1 MWKTSSEQ
9 QLFFWDFLPIF
20 PITQCYTFTKTE
32 FILEVKVLCCFRN
45 LGLFFLWRS
54 LSFSLWARAL
64 VMSNTWNTWYHFF
77 LIRIHCKVTQ
87 FKSKCHAVQTK
98 PDFLEISTFKSA
110 FPKEHFSQWLSCL
123 CLDAVPGGCPCITE
137 EPGLGRAA
145 PDQGVK
151 CGNWSISLLWRY
163 GMSEASSHRN
173 FVLVQLKSIRKWQ
186 YFCTAVLWLYPCSW
200 AI

>member
-1 MWKTSSEQ
+1 MLLQKPGIIFSLAFSQLLIVGPCFGNEQ
-9 QLFFWDFLPIF
+9 HLKYVVP
-20 PITQCYTFTKTE
+20 
-32 FILEVKVLCCFRN
+32 
-45 LGLFFLWRS
+45 FFL
-54 LSFSLWARAL
+54 LL
-64 VMSNTWNTWYHFF
+64 FF

-110 FPKEHFSQWLSCL
+110 FPKEHFSQWLSCP

-173 FVLVQLKSIRKWQ
+173 FVLVQLKSIRK
-186 YFCTAVLWLYPCSW
+186 
-200 AI
+200 